1 MPEPKRREIYRAFG
15 WDMKETREEYEARKE
30 REYEE
35 FMDRERERENNRYA
49 KQRLVS
55 RAESISGTTDFK
67 SGSAEMH
74 ELMQE
79 WKSIGSAGKDNNDE
93 LWADFQSA
101 RQKFFDRR
109 EEAKERRERE
119 MEKSRST
126 KQGIVS
132 RARSVSR
139 TNDFKS
145 GSAEFADLR
154 EEWKA
159 AGFSGRESEDDLWN
173 QFQAAQKEF
182 YERRDAAR
190 EKRNQELERNRS
202 AKRSIVNRA
211 KSLSSSTD
219 FRTTASEFSDLRQ
232 EWKGIGFSG
241 KDSDNEL
248 WDEFQAAQQ
257 KFFTAREQFREKRVR
272 ELAANADVKRRLI
285 SKGNELLQLQDS
297 REARKAFAELR
308 QRWKEIGSAGD
319 KDQELWGEFSAIGD
333 ALHKDRLFNDPKNAM
348 QRLSKQIDRDFSQK
362 LQGEIERQNKRAVS
376 SITGGYKPFGASD
389 GKRHGHH
396 SDPKQYGGDPR
407 QKLTSMDANEHRAFH
422 SDNRAWRAT
431 KQWSKNTP
439 RERNVEI
446 TADQYDLTRNKYP
459 KAARDFFEQH
469 PQQDSESRDR
479 NEKATDF
486 VRGFKSKDQK

>member
-1 MPEPKRREIYRAFG
+1 
-15 WDMKETREEYEARKE
+15 MKETREEYEARKE

-232 EWKGIGFSG
+232 EWKGIGFSEPVPKG
-241 KDSDNEL
+241 LSD
-248 WDEFQAAQQ
+248 WGTRD
-257 KFFTAREQFREKRVR
+257 
-272 ELAANADVKRRLI
+272 
-285 SKGNELLQLQDS
+285 SKG
-297 REARKAFAELR
+297 
-308 QRWKEIGSAGD
+308 
-319 KDQELWGEFSAIGD
+319 
-333 ALHKDRLFNDPKNAM
+333 LFRP
-348 QRLSKQIDRDFSQK
+348 SWS
-362 LQGEIERQNKRAVS
+362 ERC
-376 SITGGYKPFGASD
+376 G
-389 GKRHGHH
+389 
-396 SDPKQYGGDPR
+396 
-407 QKLTSMDANEHRAFH
+407 
-422 SDNRAWRAT
+422 
-431 KQWSKNTP
+431 
-439 RERNVEI
+439 
-446 TADQYDLTRNKYP
+446 
-459 KAARDFFEQH
+459 
-469 PQQDSESRDR
+469 PQPL
-479 NEKATDF
+479 A
-486 VRGFKSKDQK
+486 